1 MGSSAEA
8 AQTLGVGGLS
18 IQLDDP
24 ISKRGSSQYLLGKTQ
39 EELEEL
45 AIKHGEV
52 HLLPNF
58 C

>member
-8 AQTLGVGGLS
+8 AQTLGVEGMS
-18 IQLDDP
+18 IQLDDS

-45 AIKHGEV
+45 AIALGEV
-52 HLLPNF
+52 HVFANL